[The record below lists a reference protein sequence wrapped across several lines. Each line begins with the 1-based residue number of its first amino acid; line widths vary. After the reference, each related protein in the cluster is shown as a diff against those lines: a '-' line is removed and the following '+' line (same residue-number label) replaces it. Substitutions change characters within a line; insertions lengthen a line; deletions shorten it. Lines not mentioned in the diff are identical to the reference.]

1 MKIKRLVIGS
11 SNPGKVNEW
20 TFLLK
25 NNIKVVSVLEIG
37 IKESPKETGKTF
49 LENAIKKARYYAKK
63 TGEFILSEDGGFEV
77 DFLNGLPGVKSR
89 RILPG
94 GKDGTDEQ
102 LINYILKKLEGV
114 PRNKRIARITSA
126 VVVSD
131 PKGKIIYE
139 DKGGMEGI
147 ISRNVSIKLIE
158 GYPYRSI
165 LYLPKIKKYY
175 SELTEKEHKK
185 LAHKKIIAE
194 RLVKFLL
201 KYR

>member
-1 MKIKRLVIGS
+1 MKINRLVIGS

-20 TFLLK
+20 GFLLK
-25 NNIKVVSVLEIG
+25 NNIKAVSALEIG

-49 LENAIKKARYYAKK
+49 LENAIQKAKYYAKK
-63 TGEFILSEDGGFEV
+63 TDEYILSEDGGFEV
-77 DFLNGLPGVKSR
+77 DFLDGLPGVKSR

-114 PRNKRIARITSA
+114 AKTKRTARITSA
-126 VVVSD
+126 VVISD

-139 DKGGMEGI
+139 DKGSMDGI
-147 ISRNVSIKLIE
+147 ISEKVSKTLIE

-165 LYLPKIKKYY
+165 LYLPKVKKYY
-175 SELTEKEHKK
+175 SELSEKEHKK
-185 LAHKKIIAE
+185 LAHKKVIAE
-194 RLVKFLL
+194 RIGKFLL
-201 KYR
+201 KYK